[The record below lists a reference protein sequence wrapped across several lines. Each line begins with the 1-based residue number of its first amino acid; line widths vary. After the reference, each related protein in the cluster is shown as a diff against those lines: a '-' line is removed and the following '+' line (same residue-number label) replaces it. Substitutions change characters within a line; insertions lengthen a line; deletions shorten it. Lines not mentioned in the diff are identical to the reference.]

1 MKKVYSFIGMYA
13 VFLLQTLV
21 LEKYY
26 ILSVTPN
33 LFFSCVMLYAAFS
46 SPVAGGIAGAAAGFL
61 TDAVCGTYFGGYTL
75 MYMSAAVAVS
85 FFTDKRN
92 INSPVIMAWYG
103 FMYTVF
109 FETVRLLSRAFLGG
123 GKTPHIGGKILVNGL
138 LSALVFFFAVLFT
151 LHRKQKSADEEAC
164 V

>member
-1 MKKVYSFIGMYA
+1 MFIGMYA

-33 LFFSCVMLYAAFS
+33 VFFACVMLYAAFS
-46 SPVAGGIAGAAAGFL
+46 SPVAGGAAGTAAGFL
-61 TDAVCGTYFGGYTL
+61 TDVVCGTYFGGYTL
-75 MYMSAAVAVS
+75 MYMSAAVTVS

-92 INSPVIMAWYG
+92 INSPLIMAWYG

-109 FETVRLLSRAFLGG
+109 FQAVHLLARAFLGG
-123 GKTPHIGGKILVNGL
+123 GGTSHIGAKIFVNGI
-138 LSALVFFFAVLFT
+138 LSAFVFFFAVLFS
-151 LHRKQKSADEEAC
+151 LRRKQKSADEEAC